1 MEIKY
6 NRKSAKNGLIIGILI
21 LAVGISSVLFTER
34 TSILFLVGGLAYII
48 NSIYVLK
55 TNYVTVK
62 DGYLKKNRGG
72 KIYLDNLIE
81 VKKFAGDYILKTKQ
95 TQITI
100 DTNIV
105 DKESLKKLDEFMASL
120 KVMEI

>member
-6 NRKSAKNGLIIGILI
+6 NRKSTRKELIIGILF
-21 LAVGISSVLFTER
+21 LAVGLAP
-34 TSILFLVGGLAYII
+34 ILFDERISLIPLGGGLAYII
-48 NSIYVLK
+48 NSLYNLK

-62 DGYLKKNRGG
+62 EGYLKKKFGG
-72 KIYLDNLIE
+72 KIYLNNLIE

-100 DTNIV
+100 DTNLV
-105 DKESLKKLDEFMASL
+105 DKESLKELDEFIANLNVM
-120 KVMEI
+120 KV